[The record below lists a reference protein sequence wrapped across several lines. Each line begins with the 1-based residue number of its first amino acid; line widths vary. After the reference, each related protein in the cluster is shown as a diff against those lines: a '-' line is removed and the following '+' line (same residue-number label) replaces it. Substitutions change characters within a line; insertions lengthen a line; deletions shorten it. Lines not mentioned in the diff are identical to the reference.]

1 MGDQLGPL
9 VDELLARTR
18 DSGAAATTRAEVRKL
33 LRHAEGLLGVHGAH
47 VETFTFT
54 STPSSTFYSIL
65 TTITGGDRVGRI
77 LDVRT
82 RLKSLS
88 KATMND
94 LRSQGPR
101 WAHIHDDTFQTWTQ
115 WGWDLL
121 VLWPV
126 VPEALSI
133 TVVATAA
140 PLTLDDTYVGS
151 DSDTLAVNAK
161 WSPQVLDLAEVL
173 LLLRWR
179 RLDALRTPL
188 ERLQGVLKL

>member
-18 DSGAAATTRAEVRKL
+18 DSGAAATTRAQVRKL

-47 VETFTFT
+47 VETFTLT
-54 STPSSTFYSIL
+54 TAPNGTFYSTL
-65 TTITGGDRVGRI
+65 TAITGGERLGRI

-82 RLKSLS
+82 PQKSLS
-88 KATMND
+88 TATMND
-94 LRSQGPR
+94 LRSQGPF
-101 WAHIHDDTFQTWTQ
+101 WAHAHGDAFESWTQ

-121 VLWPV
+121 VLWPQ
-126 VPEALSI
+126 VPEAVALSI
-133 TVVATAA
+133 VATAA
-140 PLTLDDTYVGS
+140 PVALDQTYTGLDTDTLTLST
-151 DSDTLAVNAK
+151 K
-161 WSPQVLDLAEVL
+161 WSPQVVDLAEVL

-179 RLDALRTPL
+179 RLDALQVPL